1 MKKRKILYEKW
12 REIHEQDKERAVI
25 GSAIGA
31 APERIVVRKVTVW
44 MRLFQII
51 WDIVE
56 FILKFFLVMTLLTL
70 LTLSIV
76 VLMNEPLRNAVFE
89 FLQRYIR

>member
-12 REIHEQDKERAVI
+12 RETHEQDKERAVI

-76 VLMNEPLRNAVFE
+76 VLMNEPLRSAVFE
-89 FLQRYIR
+89 FLQRYVR